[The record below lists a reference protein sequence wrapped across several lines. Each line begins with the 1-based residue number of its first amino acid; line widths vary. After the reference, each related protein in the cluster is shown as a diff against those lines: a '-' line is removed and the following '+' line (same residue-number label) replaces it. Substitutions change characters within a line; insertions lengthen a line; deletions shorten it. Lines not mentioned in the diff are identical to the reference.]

1 MADGLMDSWT
11 PGAPAGLTDRS
22 QIEYSDALLSGKLNF
37 DSLPD
42 NVKMSVQDYWRKN
55 PDALNPNMSQGQVE
69 QLNQRRQQAFEK
81 SVGTGP
87 ISVAL
92 MPVEWVGSKLYWVY
106 SNTVSPAFSAAT
118 LTARRFMYGSDASDP
133 TGVAAIGD
141 IWNEA
146 HHISPGQS
154 LWMLGL
160 NQKEARDRGI
170 SPNQIASGPEG
181 EKAKKDYFGQGV
193 AKYATGTADF
203 MVNWFLDPTVIAGK
217 LAKVGR
223 AAAFIKPTVGEV
235 GTVRAAARMAAGAAR
250 GENVTFAAAK
260 VGKSNLPKYER
271 QGIFDSMVDDVE
283 KIKAQHGDAAA
294 AVLREHFPSVR
305 RSADGDVLARALAST
320 KTADETADVL
330 KISVG
335 DKATLDK
342 LMQSNATAAGMLKA
356 SKSRLSALN
365 TDMAKLTVDQRAG
378 LPGQILKGYIDDVSS
393 DVSKLN
399 DQTQVVDNKLAAF
412 NTLDNLNYNRVTS
425 LTGTNARNALANTQ
439 LKQGGAGRLI
449 YNNTYV
455 RPIRIMKMYGDIKP
469 SHYLD
474 VHDANS
480 YREFDASLREIKWL
494 APIERQKMVSQ
505 YINSTPEARGSL
517 LQQLEQNVTKLMAD
531 RYGIEEST
539 ARGLYADFADR
550 RNAVQT
556 TGRGYSTAT
565 VNGMNVAEI
574 SSDGSIAMAH
584 PILTSQLANNH
595 ALMDFGLM
603 DKVISR
609 HGKAFEGVFRVGGD
623 VAAKTKAVTEV
634 LDSYWKFAQLARVGY
649 GPRAMSDDFMGQV
662 ARFGGAM
669 MAARTADGAA
679 RLVRGAWHYGS
690 RETDALNIGAN
701 VASVEQID
709 TRLEFLNKRLAR
721 VNDPAAQKRL
731 QDQIDDALVTRG
743 EFEADT
749 ARLHNKRANTMDRRP
764 HGLGTTFSG
773 AYEGTSGALFK
784 DLAAGERNASQL
796 FGRQA
801 DWLLRT
807 ARSGD
812 WTTISATK
820 GNESKHMAAWLRQVN
835 DQLAN
840 DALARRFL
848 SGDDLGQATNWLR
861 NTPEG
866 QAHKRALGLAHMPS
880 DELAERVQAHVDH
893 LLDPNIAGMDVARA
907 SLLNAPLKAENL
919 EDLVKPMYRPDVNA
933 EQLRNGLGGGDVLKM
948 ADSVIGAFYKVM
960 NQLPSAYHLRHPLFA
975 QLYRASI
982 EGQIEKLRAQGVSHI
997 DEPTRQL
1004 MEGTAR
1010 KAALRDVK
1018 QFTFTMDHET
1028 KLAYM
1033 MRYFSAFFPSQQ
1045 ESWNRWARIVADKPQ
1060 TIAHGT
1066 QVYGSP
1072 IRLGMVTDTDG
1083 NVVQSDGTV
1092 TDEYGVKKLIPKSD
1106 MKIGVQIPDYLGG
1119 KALNKFIGA
1128 DEHASWQIPMN
1139 SLNLVLQNDPVW
1151 LPSAGPLV
1159 QIAANSEALKS
1170 PEAADMF
1177 KKLGILPYGPK
1188 ESWTDLITPASVKR
1202 DVGPE
1207 ADTYQSTLFKMMQVE
1222 DYKYQSGMRDKPP
1235 TWSEL
1240 KERTDTF
1247 FSFKSII
1254 GFTMPFSVQ
1263 SQDPYQFFR
1272 DEYSRMGK
1280 VYGEGASDAFY
1291 QKYGDSLYAFA
1302 KSNSISSTGVRPTAE
1317 GWRMSKYYQD
1327 LIDQMDDPRYASV
1340 IVGDEGEGEY
1350 SQGAY
1355 YLQGMQPAQTGSRT
1369 MAREKL
1375 DAREGWEKAQVA
1387 LGWQRWTGLTQ
1398 GLQAELFARG
1408 LTSYSDPRATDLKR
1422 QRDGIVATL
1431 TSPTLP
1437 DGSENPFYNKQWEKE
1452 FTSLDKNTYSR
1463 RAQDFAKIATDPI
1476 IMAKSVD
1483 EEGNPGGVRSEMARL
1498 RIYLTNRM
1506 GVTAELARRKR
1517 AGGSDDITA
1526 KANTGLRRQWQ
1537 LATDDLI
1544 QQDTKFGYLHSR
1556 WFATD
1561 MGYAAKED

>member
-1 MADGLMDSWT
+1 MADGLMGTWT

-55 PDALNPNMSQGQVE
+55 PDALNPAMNQQQAE
-69 QLNQRRQQAFEK
+69 ALNVKRQQAFEK
-81 SVGTGP
+81 SIGTGP

-106 SNTVSPAFSAAT
+106 SNTVSPAFSAAA
-118 LTARRFMYGSDASDP
+118 LTARRFIYGNDVSDP
-133 TGVAAIGD
+133 SGVAGLKD
-141 IWNEA
+141 IWDEA

-160 NQKEARDRGI
+160 SNQEAHERGI
-170 SPNQIASGPEG
+170 SPNQIMAGPEG
-181 EKAKKDYFGQGV
+181 EKAKKDYFGQGA

-203 MVNWFLDPTVIAGK
+203 AVSWFLDPTVLAGK
-217 LAKVGR
+217 AGKVARSVG
-223 AAAFIKPTVGEV
+223 FIKPTVGEV
-235 GTVRAAARMAAGAAR
+235 GTVRAAARMAAGAVK
-250 GENVTFAAAK
+250 GEKVGFAEAK
-260 VGKSNLPKYER
+260 VGKSNVPKYER
-271 QGIFDSMVDDVE
+271 KGIFDSMVEDVE
-283 KIKAQHGDAAA
+283 KIKAKHGEASA

-342 LMQSNATAAGMLKA
+342 LMQSNALAAGMLKA

-365 TDMAKLTVDQRAG
+365 TDMARLTVDQRAG
-378 LPGQILKGYIDDVSS
+378 LPGQILKGYIDDVSK
-393 DVSKLN
+393 DINTLN
-399 DQTQVVDNKLAAF
+399 DQTQVVSNKLEAF
-412 NTLDNLNYNRVTS
+412 NSLDNLNYNRVTS

-439 LKQGGAGRLI
+439 LKRGGAGRLI
-449 YNNTYV
+449 YNNVYV
-455 RPIRIMKMYGDIKP
+455 RPVRIMKLYGDIKP
-469 SHYLD
+469 SNYLD

-480 YREFDASLREIKWL
+480 YREFDASLRQIKWL
-494 APIERQKMVSQ
+494 SPIERQKMVSQ
-505 YINSTPEARGSL
+505 YINNTPETRGSL
-517 LQQLEQNVTKLMAD
+517 LQQLEKNITAMMANK
-531 RYGIEEST
+531 YGIEEST
-539 ARGLYADFADR
+539 AKGLYDDFANR
-550 RNAVQT
+550 RNAMQI

-574 SSDGSIAMAH
+574 SSDGSVAMAH
-584 PILTSQLANNH
+584 PILTSQLSNNH
-595 ALMDFGLM
+595 VLMDFNLM
-603 DKVISR
+603 DKVLRR
-609 HGKAFEGVFRVGGD
+609 HGKALEGFFKVGGN
-623 VAAKTKAVTEV
+623 AASKTKAVAEV
-634 LDSYWKFAQLARVGY
+634 LDSYWKFAQLARIGY
-649 GPRAMSDDFMGQV
+649 GPRAMADDFMGQV

-690 RETDALNIGAN
+690 RETDALTMTAN
-701 VASVEQID
+701 AASIETID
-709 TRLEFLNKRLAR
+709 SRIAFLEKRLKR
-721 VNDPAAQKRL
+721 TQDPAAQQRL
-731 QDQIDDALVTRG
+731 QDQIDDALATRG
-743 EFEADT
+743 EFEADNV
-749 ARLHNKRANTMDRRP
+749 RLHNKRANTMDRRP

-773 AYEGTSGALFK
+773 AYEGTQGALFK
-784 DLAAGERNASQL
+784 DLAAGERNASQI

-801 DWLLRT
+801 DWLLRS

-820 GNESKHMAAWLRQVN
+820 GNESRHMSAWLRSVN

-848 SGDDLGQATNWLR
+848 AGDDLGQATNWLR

-866 QAHKRALGLAHMPS
+866 QAHKRELGLAHMPS

-907 SLLNAPLKAENL
+907 SLLNGPLKGKDLN
-919 EDLVKPMYRPDVNA
+919 DLVKPIERPDVNV
-933 EQLRNGLGGGDVLKM
+933 EQLRNGLGSGDVLRM

-975 QLYRASI
+975 QLYRSSV

-1004 MEGTAR
+1004 MESTAR
-1010 KAALRDVK
+1010 KAALRDVRN
-1018 QFTFTMDHET
+1018 FTFTMDHET

-1045 ESWNRWARIVADKPQ
+1045 ESWNRWARIIADKPQ

-1072 IRLGMVTDTDG
+1072 IRLGMVTDSNG
-1083 NVVQSDGTV
+1083 NVVQPDGTV
-1092 TDEYGVKKLIPKSD
+1092 TDEYGQKKLVPKSD

-1128 DEHASWQIPMN
+1128 DEHSSWQIPMN

-1159 QIAANSEALKS
+1159 QIAANSQALQS

-1188 ESWTDLITPASVKR
+1188 ESWTDFITPASVRR

-1222 DYKYQSGMRDKPP
+1222 DYKYQNGMRDKPP
-1235 TWSEL
+1235 TWAEL
-1240 KERTDTF
+1240 KDRTDTF
-1247 FSFKSII
+1247 FFFKSII

-1272 DEYSRMGK
+1272 DEWSRMGK

-1302 KSNSISSTGVRPTAE
+1302 KSNSISSNGIRPTAE

-1355 YLQGMQPAQTGSRT
+1355 YLQGMQPVQTGSRT

-1375 DAREGWEKAQVA
+1375 DARKGWEKAQVA
-1387 LGWQRWTGLTQ
+1387 LGWQRWTSLTQ
-1398 GLQAELFARG
+1398 GLQADLFARG
-1408 LTSYSDPRATDLKR
+1408 LTSYSDPRAKDLKR
-1422 QRDGIVATL
+1422 KRDGIILAL

-1437 DGSENPFYNKQWEKE
+1437 DGTENPIYNKQWEKE
-1452 FTSLDKNTYSR
+1452 FTSLDKNAYNR
-1463 RAQDFAKIATDPI
+1463 RAQDFAKIANDPVI
-1476 IMAKSVD
+1476 KAKSVD
-1483 EEGNPGGVRSEMARL
+1483 EDGNPGGVRSDMARL
-1498 RIYLTNRM
+1498 RIYLTNRL
-1506 GVTAELARRKR
+1506 GAEAELARRKR

-1526 KANTGLRRQWQ
+1526 KSNTDLRRQWQ
-1537 LATDDLI
+1537 VATDDLI

>member
-1 MADGLMDSWT
+1 MSDGLLDSWT

-37 DSLPD
+37 DNLPD

-55 PDALNPNMSQGQVE
+55 PDALNPAMNQQQSDA
-69 QLNQRRQQAFEK
+69 LNQKRQQAFEK
-81 SVGTGP
+81 SIGTGP
-87 ISVAL
+87 ISAAL

-118 LTARRFMYGSDASDP
+118 LTARRFIYGADASDK
-133 TGVAAIGD
+133 TGVAGLSD
-141 IWNEA
+141 VWDEA

-160 NQKEARDRGI
+160 SNQEAHERGI
-170 SPNQIASGPEG
+170 SPNQIMAGPEG
-181 EKAKKDYFGQGV
+181 EKAKKDYFGQGA

-203 MVNWFLDPTVIAGK
+203 AVNWFLDPTVIAGK
-217 LAKVGR
+217 LGKAGR
-223 AAAFIKPTVGEV
+223 SAAFLKPTVGEV
-235 GTVRAAARMAAGAAR
+235 GAVRAAARMAAGAVKGDR
-250 GENVTFAAAK
+250 VGFAEAK
-260 VGKSNLPKYER
+260 VGKSNVPKYER
-271 QGIFDSMVDDVE
+271 KGIFDSMVEDVE
-283 KIKAQHGDAAA
+283 KIKAKHGDSSA

-320 KTADETADVL
+320 KSVDETADVL

-342 LMQSNATAAGMLKA
+342 LMQSNANAAGMLKA
-356 SKSRLSALN
+356 AKSRLSALN
-365 TDMAKLTVDQRAG
+365 TDMARLTVDQRAG
-378 LPGQILKGYIDDVSS
+378 LPGQILKGYVDDVSRDIS
-393 DVSKLN
+393 LLN
-399 DQTQVVDNKLAAF
+399 NQTGLVTNKLAAF
-412 NTLDNLNYNRVTS
+412 NTLDSLNYNRVTS

-455 RPIRIMKMYGDIKP
+455 RPVRIMKLYGDIKP
-469 SHYLD
+469 SNYLD

-480 YREFDASLREIKWL
+480 YREFDASLRQVKWL
-494 APIERQKMVSQ
+494 SVAERQKMVSQ
-505 YINSTPEARGSL
+505 YINNTPETRGSL
-517 LQQLEQNVTKLMAD
+517 LQAIEGNVTKLIAD
-531 RYGIEEST
+531 RYGVEESV
-539 ARGLYADFADR
+539 ARGLYADFASR
-550 RNAVQT
+550 RGATQIS
-556 TGRGYSTAT
+556 GRGYSTAT
-565 VNGMNVAEI
+565 IDGMNVAEI
-574 SSDGSIAMAH
+574 SSDGSVAMAH

-595 ALMDFGLM
+595 VLMDFNLM
-603 DKVISR
+603 DKVVRR
-609 HGKAFEGVFRVGGD
+609 HGKALEPFFKAGGD
-623 VAAKTKAVTEV
+623 AAAKTKAVAEV
-634 LDSYWKFAQLARVGY
+634 LDSYWKFAQLARIGY
-649 GPRAMSDDFMGQV
+649 GPRAMADDFMGQV

-669 MAARTADGAA
+669 MVARTADGAA

-690 RETDALNIGAN
+690 KETDALTISAN

-709 TRLEFLNKRLAR
+709 ARIKFLEKRLTKIKT
-721 VNDPAAQKRL
+721 PATRQSL
-731 QDQIDDALVTRG
+731 QDQIDDALVTRA

-773 AYEGTSGALFK
+773 AYEGTSGAIFK

-812 WTTISATK
+812 WTTVSATK
-820 GNESKHMAAWLRQVN
+820 GNESRHMTAWLRTIN
-835 DQLAN
+835 DQVAN
-840 DALARRFL
+840 DQLARRFL
-848 SGDDLGQATNWLR
+848 QGEDLTKATYWLER
-861 NTPEG
+861 TPEG
-866 QAHKRALGLAHMPS
+866 QAHMRELGLSHMPA

-907 SLLNAPLKAENL
+907 SLLNGPLKGKDL
-919 EDLVKPMYRPDVNA
+919 EDLVEPMERPDVNM
-933 EQLRNGLGGGDVLKM
+933 EQLRNGLGTGDVLRM
-948 ADSVIGAFYKVM
+948 ADSVIGGFYKVM

-975 QLYRASI
+975 QLYRSSV
-982 EGQIEKLRAQGVSHI
+982 EQQIQKLKTQGVSHI

-1004 MEGTAR
+1004 MENTAR
-1010 KAALRDVK
+1010 KAALRDVRN
-1018 QFTFTMDHET
+1018 FTFTMDHET

-1045 ESWNRWARIVADKPQ
+1045 ESWNRWARIIADKPQ

-1072 IRLGMVTDTDG
+1072 IRLGMVTDSDG
-1083 NVVQSDGTV
+1083 NVIQPDGTV

-1119 KALNKFIGA
+1119 QALNKFIGA

-1159 QIAANSEALKS
+1159 QIAANAEALRS
-1170 PEAADMF
+1170 PESADMF

-1188 ESWTDLITPASVKR
+1188 ESLSDFILPASTRR

-1222 DYKYQSGMRDKPP
+1222 DYKYQNGMRETAP
-1235 TWSEL
+1235 TWKEL
-1240 KERTDTF
+1240 KDRTDTF

-1254 GFTMPFSVQ
+1254 GFSMPFSVQ

-1280 VYGEGASDAFY
+1280 VYGDGASDAFY

-1302 KSNSISSTGVRPTAE
+1302 RSNSISSTGIRPTAE

-1340 IVGDEGEGEY
+1340 VVGDEGEGEY

-1369 MAREKL
+1369 MGREKL

-1387 LGWQRWTGLTQ
+1387 LGWQRWTSLTQ
-1398 GLQAELFARG
+1398 GLQADLIGRG
-1408 LTSYSDPRATDLKR
+1408 LTSYSDPRARDLKA
-1422 QRDGIVATL
+1422 QRDGIVSVL
-1431 TSPTLP
+1431 TSPTMP
-1437 DGSENPFYNKQWEKE
+1437 DGTENPFYNKQWEKE

-1498 RIYLTNRM
+1498 RIYLTNRL
-1506 GVTAELARRKR
+1506 GAQTELARRKR
-1517 AGGSDDITA
+1517 VGGSDDITA
-1526 KANTGLRRQWQ
+1526 KANTDLRRQWQ
-1537 LATDDLI
+1537 MATDDLI

-1561 MGYAAKED
+1561 MGYASKEG